1 MFQCSKKVISFFT
14 VCTFII
20 DDVRVLMK
28 NQCSRAQKEV
38 YELPLKRS
46 LLYMLGLQAYFS
58 TVKLSS
64 TRLLL
69 HYGYGYFLLRN
80 SFAIKRAIR
89 RYFVILTLFSKLWHY
104 VIFERT
110 ESEPWSH
117 CIKNMWKY
125 RHCLQACKICRNV

>member
-1 MFQCSKKVISFFT
+1 MIPEHLGKITGNSKRIVMAINTASIWRRLMTKVCAAIG
-14 VCTFII
+14 
-20 DDVRVLMK
+20 
-28 NQCSRAQKEV
+28 A
-38 YELPLKRS
+38 LKSS

-89 RYFVILTLFSKLWHY
+89 RYFVILTLFSKLWRY

-110 ESEPWSH
+110 ECEP
-117 CIKNMWKY
+117 
-125 RHCLQACKICRNV
+125 